1 MLTRLARFVVRHR
14 AGVLIGTLVFV
25 VLSGAVGGKV
35 AKHLST
41 GGFDDPSSES
51 SQVRRLVDR
60 EFPKGAAPNLVLL
73 VTAKDG
79 TVDSPAVADA
89 GERLT
94 VEVGGLPSVHGVAFS
109 YWTIPD
115 AVPLKSKTGQQAL
128 VLAKIDGNDDDV

>member
-14 AGVLIGTLVFV
+14 VGVLIGTLVFIV
-25 VLSGAVGGKV
+25 VAGGVGGSV
-35 AKHLST
+35 SKHLST

-51 SQVRRLVDR
+51 SQVQRLVDR

-109 YWTIPD
+109 YWMIPD
-115 AVPLKSKTGQQAL
+115 ATPLKSKTGQQAL
-128 VLAKIDGNDDDV
+128 LLAKI